1 MTTAN
6 PVIAANASA
15 IASGMSVSEV
25 TKRCLSAIAD
35 CERFI
40 NKEDGRDASLRPAAV
55 QKTLDHYKAHR
66 LNLIAA
72 ISELAK

>member
-1 MTTAN
+1 MKTAN
-6 PVIAANASA
+6 PVITANVAA
-15 IASGMSVSEV
+15 IAAGMSVLEIE
-25 TKRCLSAIAD
+25 KRCLSAIAE

-40 NKEDGRDASLRPAAV
+40 NKEDGRNASLRPKDV

-72 ISELAK
+72 IAELNK

>member
-1 MTTAN
+1 MNTAN

-15 IASGMSVSEV
+15 IASGYSVSEI
-25 TKRCLSAIAD
+25 TKRCLSAIAECD
-35 CERFI
+35 RFI
-40 NKEDGRDASLRPAAV
+40 SKEEPRSSDLRPASV

-72 ISELAK
+72 IAELAQ